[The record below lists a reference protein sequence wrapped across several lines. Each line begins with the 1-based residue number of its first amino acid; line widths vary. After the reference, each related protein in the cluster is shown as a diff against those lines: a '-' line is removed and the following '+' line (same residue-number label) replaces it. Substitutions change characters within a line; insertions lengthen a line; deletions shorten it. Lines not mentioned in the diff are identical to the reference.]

1 MFTGGFSHA
10 PELIIIL
17 VIALI
22 IFGPK
27 KLPSLGKG
35 IGEGIREFRKAT
47 SGESDKD
54 ETASAGGDAVTAA
67 SAAAPPPVVEAPKSA
82 ADITTDKA
90 AAPPAPASTV
100 SSAPASGAP
109 AAEHKS

>member
-35 IGEGIREFRKAT
+35 LGDGIREFRKAT
-47 SGESDKD
+47 SGETGKD
-54 ETASAGGDAVTAA
+54 EPAPDATTVASADI
-67 SAAAPPPVVEAPKSA
+67 PPVVEAPKSST
-82 ADITTDKA
+82 DTVSDKA
-90 AAPPAPASTV
+90 AKPPVAS
-100 SSAPASGAP
+100 AP
-109 AAEHKS
+109 AAEHKPSA

>member
-1 MFTGGFSHA
+1 MFAGGFSHA

-35 IGEGIREFRKAT
+35 LGDGIREFRKAT
-47 SGESDKD
+47 SGEGDKEEPAPD
-54 ETASAGGDAVTAA
+54 AGASAVNTASAATPTPVVEGPKSSADTVSDKGTKPPATA
-67 SAAAPPPVVEAPKSA
+67 SAAPGRKN
-82 ADITTDKA
+82 
-90 AAPPAPASTV
+90 
-100 SSAPASGAP
+100 
-109 AAEHKS
+109 

>member
-35 IGEGIREFRKAT
+35 LGDGIREFRKAT
-47 SGESDKD
+47 SGEGDKEEPAAD
-54 ETASAGGDAVTAA
+54 AGASAVN
-67 SAAAPPPVVEAPKSA
+67 AAATTTPPPVVEGLKSSTDSVSDKGAKPPATASAAPK
-82 ADITTDKA
+82 
-90 AAPPAPASTV
+90 P
-100 SSAPASGAP
+100 
-109 AAEHKS
+109 

>member
-35 IGEGIREFRKAT
+35 LGEGIKEFKKAT
-47 SGESDKD
+47 TGESDKD
-54 ETASAGGDAVTAA
+54 DEAKEAAGAEAVTAA
-67 SAAAPPPVVEAPKSA
+67 STQAPPVVDGPKSSTDTISGSPA
-82 ADITTDKA
+82 AT
-90 AAPPAPASTV
+90 PPVAT
-100 SSAPASGAP
+100 AP
-109 AAEHKS
+109 AASSSTPKP

>member
-17 VIALI
+17 VIALV

-27 KLPSLGKG
+27 KLPHLGKG
-35 IGEGIREFRKAT
+35 MGDGIREFKKAI
-47 SGESDKD
+47 SGEGDSEEEAKD
-54 ETASAGGDAVTAA
+54 AAGSGAVA
-67 SAAAPPPVVEAPKSA
+67 SAAATP
-82 ADITTDKA
+82 
-90 AAPPAPASTV
+90 PPAPQGPKSSTDTL
-100 SSAPASGAP
+100 STSPAATPPASVA

>member
-27 KLPSLGKG
+27 KLPHLGKG
-35 IGEGIREFRKAT
+35 LGEGIREFRKAT
-47 SGESDKD
+47 SGEADKED
-54 ETASAGGDAVTAA
+54 EQAKEEAGSGAVTAA
-67 SAAAPPPVVEAPKSA
+67 SATTPPAATGPQASTDTTKGSPAATPPPATPKA
-82 ADITTDKA
+82 
-90 AAPPAPASTV
+90 
-100 SSAPASGAP
+100 
-109 AAEHKS
+109 

>member
-35 IGEGIREFRKAT
+35 LGDGIREFRKAT
-47 SGESDKD
+47 GGETDKD
-54 ETASAGGDAVTAA
+54 EPAADAATVASGAI
-67 SAAAPPPVVEAPKSA
+67 PPVVEAPKSS
-82 ADITTDKA
+82 TD
-90 AAPPAPASTV
+90 TV
-100 SSAPASGAP
+100 SNKIAKPPISSAP

>member
-47 SGESDKD
+47 TGE
-54 ETASAGGDAVTAA
+54 AGKEEPAADAGENAVTAA
-67 SAAAPPPVVEAPKSA
+67 STAAPPPLVDGPKSS
-82 ADITTDKA
+82 TDTVSPSASK
-90 AAPPAPASTV
+90 PPAPTATA
-100 SSAPASGAP
+100 AP
-109 AAEHKS
+109 